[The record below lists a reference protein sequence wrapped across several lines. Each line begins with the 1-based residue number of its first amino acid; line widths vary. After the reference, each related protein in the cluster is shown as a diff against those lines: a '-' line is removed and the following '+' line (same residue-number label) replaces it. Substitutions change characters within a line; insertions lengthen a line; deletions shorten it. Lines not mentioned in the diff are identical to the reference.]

1 MFIWRSVEVS
11 EAGLEVK
18 KKKKSK
24 YIKKKGLRIG
34 MEKSLYQYTE
44 NFQNKTECLWT
55 DPSKTLY

>member
-1 MFIWRSVEVS
+1 MS
-11 EAGLEVK
+11 EGGLEVK

-24 YIKKKGLRIG
+24 YIKKGLRIG

-55 DPSKTLY
+55 DPGKTLY

>member
-11 EAGLEVK
+11 EGGLEVK

-24 YIKKKGLRIG
+24 YIKKGLRIG

-55 DPSKTLY
+55 DPGKTLY